1 MNRIVKTLGLLT
13 GACVLGMMAAGAQSG
28 RAAEGE
34 VSSVPAAWDVR
45 ELAGALLSQVG
56 RPDAPGEVLFRDDFS
71 ADKAEERWNLG
82 GWTIVELPEG
92 GGRCVTDQALPGG
105 GYQVLTL
112 KVPLPLRPGHPV
124 AVYWRV
130 RGVTPDSETVWIKA
144 GFSGDKADAG
154 GVMQVTSWQG
164 RDWIENVVMMSDYAP
179 EAATH
184 LHLSFFLGLN
194 RTATAQLDDIKVVD
208 LYGAAL
214 ESVAGRRA
222 ECARLARELEA
233 LAGQLGDGAPAA
245 AWREAILRHCRRIV
259 ERLAQ
264 AAKLE
269 PGQPESVR
277 ALAEAEIYLA
287 RFRGLLEALRRKEGA
302 IGNGVVA
309 YNTKAI
315 TSRMVRPQTVDLPVT
330 DSAGRMRLMACPG
343 EATSTSL
350 VLWVPDELKGALPTA
365 TDLKGPA
372 GVIPAA
378 TIDFKWVKCWHQ
390 GSSAP
395 YSYAITQSKKTL
407 IPELLL
413 NDDDLVRVDRDKE
426 RTLLRL
432 SFSEGDRYVDI
443 SEPAPWTEKYEYSG
457 RPIAEFPVRDSA
469 RLLPAD
475 LPAGENKQVWLTM
488 KVPDNAAPGRY
499 TGMVRVE
506 AGERRLAEIPM
517 EIEVLPWRLP
527 APRTH
532 YDSSR
537 EYTGGIYYWGRL
549 DPEGT
554 GRVGGYFWKTEQQ
567 LRAELRL
574 LREHNV
580 TAPAL
585 CSLDITAEEPYLR
598 RHLAIL
604 REEGFG
610 GTLYL
615 GSSGTLVTRGLPT
628 NGLEDLKALRE
639 RVRRFMG
646 LAKEYGFTKVYF
658 YGADEAGP
666 DVFREMLP
674 SYKLVREEGA
684 EVFVSGSPGM
694 AALAGPVLGI
704 FNHNAPAAHGEVPG
718 YHSHGTRVFN
728 YGNPQS
734 FCEDPEMWRR
744 NYGLFNWRHDLD
756 GACTY
761 CFIDGGKCAWN
772 DFDHIMRQLN
782 WAYPTMDGVV
792 GTLQLAGF
800 REALNDVCY
809 ATKLR
814 MVIEEVNR
822 TGSPAEKEHAA
833 AAAAWLKGLPLV
845 YGGCSA
851 LGTPANIVDLDGVR
865 AEMVQWIRRLHRD

>member
-1 MNRIVKTLGLLT
+1 MKATLFATRMARLPIGLLVCSAT
-13 GACVLGMMAAGAQSG
+13 VALAA
-28 RAAEGE
+28 
-34 VSSVPAAWDVR
+34 VPSPRDVR
-45 ELAGALLSQVG
+45 ELAKALLPHLG
-56 RPDAPGEVLFRDDFS
+56 RPVAPGEVLFHDDFS
-71 ADKAEERWNLG
+71 TGKIEDRWKPE
-82 GWTIVELPEG
+82 GWTIVDLPEG
-92 GGRCVTDQALPGG
+92 GGRCATDQQLPGG
-105 GYQVLTL
+105 GYQNLNL
-112 KVPLPLRPGHPV
+112 KAPIPLRPGHPV

-130 RGVTPDSETVWIKA
+130 RGVAPDSETVWIKTS
-144 GFSGDKADAG
+144 FSGDKADAG

-164 RDWIENVVMMSDYAP
+164 REWTENVVLISDYAP

-184 LHLSFFLGLN
+184 MHLSFFLGLN

-222 ECARLARELEA
+222 ECAKLAREREA
-233 LAGQLGDGAPAA
+233 QAGQLADGVPAA
-245 AWREAILRHCRRIV
+245 SWKQAIPQHCRRIG

-264 AAKLE
+264 TEKLA
-269 PGQPESVR
+269 PGRPETVR

-287 RFRGLLEALRRKEGA
+287 RFRDVLESLRRKEGA

-309 YNTKAI
+309 YSTKAI
-315 TSRMVRPQTVDLPVT
+315 ASRMVLPQTVDLPVT

-343 EATSTSL
+343 EITSAGL
-350 VLWVPDELKGALPTA
+350 VLWTPDELKGALPTA
-365 TDLKGPA
+365 SDLSGPA
-372 GVIPAA
+372 EVIPAVN
-378 TIDFKWVKCWHQ
+378 IDFKWVKCWHQ
-390 GSSAP
+390 GSTAP
-395 YSYAITQSKKTL
+395 HWWQRSLKKAL

-413 NDDDLVRVDRDKE
+413 NDDDLVRVDRGKE

-432 SFSEGDRYVDI
+432 SFPEGDRHADI
-443 SEPAPWTEKYEYSG
+443 SEPAPWTEKHQYSG
-457 RPIAEFPVRDSA
+457 RSIAEFPVRDSA
-469 RLLPAD
+469 RLRPAD
-475 LPAGENKQVWLTM
+475 LPAGENKQVWLTI
-488 KVPDNAAPGRY
+488 KVPDATPAGRY
-499 TGMVRVE
+499 AGTVRVE
-506 AGERRLAEIPM
+506 AGERKLAEITM
-517 EIEVLPWRLP
+517 DIDVLPWRLP

-554 GRVGGYFWKTEQQ
+554 GRVGGYFWKNERQ

-574 LREHNV
+574 MRAHNI

-585 CSLDITAEEPYLR
+585 AGLDITAEEPYLR

-615 GSSGTLVTRGLPT
+615 ASSGTLLTGGQPT
-628 NGLEDLKALRE
+628 TKPDDLEALRA
-639 RVRRFMG
+639 RVRRVLG

-658 YGADEAGP
+658 YGVDEAGP
-666 DVFREMLP
+666 DLVRQLVP
-674 SYKLVREEGA
+674 SYKLVPEEGG
-684 EVFVSGSPGM
+684 EVMQSGCPGM
-694 AALAGPVLGI
+694 VSLAGPVLGV
-704 FNHNAPAAHGEVPG
+704 FNASHPAAHGEVAA

-728 YGNPQS
+728 YGNPQAV
-734 FCEDPEMWRR
+734 CEDPEMWRR
-744 NYGLFNWRHDLD
+744 NYGLYNWRHDLD

-761 CFIDGGKCAWN
+761 CFSESTNCSWN
-772 DFDHIMRQLN
+772 DFDHPLREMSA
-782 WAYPTMDGVV
+782 AYPTMDGVV

-800 REALNDVCY
+800 REALNDVRY

-814 MVIEEVNR
+814 LVIEEVER
-822 TGSPAEKEHAA
+822 TGSAAQKEHAA

-851 LGTPANIVDLDGVR
+851 LGTPANIADLDSIR
-865 AEMVQWIRRLHRD
+865 AEMVKWIERLSRN